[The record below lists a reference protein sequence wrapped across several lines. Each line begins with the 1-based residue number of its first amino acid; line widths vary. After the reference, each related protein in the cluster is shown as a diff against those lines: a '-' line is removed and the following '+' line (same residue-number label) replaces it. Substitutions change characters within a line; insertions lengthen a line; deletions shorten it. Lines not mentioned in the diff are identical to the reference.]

1 MRIIFL
7 GAPGSGKGTQSK
19 KVAEQLKIPQLSTGD
34 ILRAAVK
41 KGTEVGKK
49 AQTIMEAGGLVSDE
63 IMINIIKNRTAE
75 FDCSDGYILDGFPRT
90 LKQAQKLDEMAK
102 SSGKKINKVISLEV
116 DQSILVARLT
126 GRRVCSACGSE
137 YHILFKKP
145 ENEGFCDLD
154 GKELIHRS
162 DDYEDRIV
170 TRLENYNRQTAP
182 LIEYYS
188 QKSILHNIDA
198 TGDINDIKNNVLS
211 VLRSRGI

>member
-49 AQTIMEAGGLVSDE
+49 AQKIMEAGDLVSDE

-75 FDCSDGYILDGFPRT
+75 PDCSDGYILDGFPRT
-90 LKQAQKLDEMAK
+90 LKQSQKLDEMAK

-116 DQSILVARLT
+116 DQSILVTRLT
-126 GRRVCSACGSE
+126 GRRVCSVCGSE

-154 GKELIHRS
+154 GKGLIHRS
-162 DDYEDRIV
+162 DDHEDRIV
-170 TRLENYNRQTAP
+170 TRLENYNRQTTP
-182 LIEYYS
+182 LIEYYI
-188 QKSILHNIDA
+188 QKGILHNIDA
-198 TGDINDIKNNVLS
+198 TGEIDDIKNKILF
-211 VLRSRGI
+211 VLRSQSS